1 MSGRIILVRHGQTSS
16 NIERFMD
23 TKPPGAELTPRGR
36 EQAADVGAELAGVV
50 GAGDGSAGRLKGV
63 VCSVALRA
71 QQTAMLLRE
80 ALEREARLPE
90 RSLPVDVVVGI
101 HEVFAG
107 ELEMQNSE
115 DAHREYSTALRG
127 WLAGDADARMPG
139 GESYVDVVERG
150 RPVLEEIAA
159 GLGDDEDVI
168 VVSHGAAIRMLTK
181 YAANV
186 DSDFAFTGYLANC
199 RFTVLEPGGK
209 PYGEWTLK
217 RWADTEI

>member
-1 MSGRIILVRHGQTSS
+1 MSGRIILVRHGQTFS

-23 TKPPGAELTPRGR
+23 TRPPGAELTPRGR
-36 EQAADVGAELAGVV
+36 EQASAVGAELAAVT
-50 GAGDGSAGRLKGV
+50 GAGGGEPGRVKGI

-80 ALEREARLPE
+80 ALELEARLPE
-90 RSLPVDVVVGI
+90 RSVPVEVVAGI

-107 ELEMQNSE
+107 ELEMHNSE

-127 WLAGDADARMPG
+127 WLSGDTQARMPG

-159 GLGDDEDVI
+159 ELGDDEDVI
-168 VVSHGAAIRMLTK
+168 VVSHGAAIRILTK

-186 DSDFAFTGYLANC
+186 DPDFAFTGYLANC
-199 RFTVLEPGGK
+199 RFTVLEPGGR
-209 PYGEWTLK
+209 PFGEWELK
-217 RWADTEI
+217 RWADLDL